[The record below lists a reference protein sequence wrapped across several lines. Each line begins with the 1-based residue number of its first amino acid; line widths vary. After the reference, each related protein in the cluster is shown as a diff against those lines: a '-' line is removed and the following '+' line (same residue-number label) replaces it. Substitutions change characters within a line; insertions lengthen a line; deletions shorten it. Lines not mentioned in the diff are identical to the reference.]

1 MISLRDRRPALSV
14 VGAEARPLRIAVGL
28 SPFSLTR
35 IEMCMHQDVP
45 PANRGTEGIDID
57 VTAAAD
63 GVTAEPRIA
72 FRIGIGAG
80 SILLL
85 IVAALLLAT
94 ALSEAIATP

>member
-1 MISLRDRRPALSV
+1 MTSLRDRHPALTV
-14 VGAEARPLRIAVGL
+14 AGAEPRPPCIAVGL

-35 IEMCMHQDVP
+35 IEMCKHQDAP
-45 PANRGTEGIDID
+45 AANRRNEETGID

-63 GVTAEPRIA
+63 GGAAEPRIA

-94 ALSEAIATP
+94 ALSKAIATP